1 MRFWLLCILLAL
13 PFIYIGAKEYP
24 HEPQKQFILVLD
36 AGHGGK
42 DAGAV
47 GSVNT
52 NMEKDINLAIT
63 LEVGR
68 LIEANQRNIK
78 VIYTRKTDVFVELGK
93 RAKIANDAKADLFV
107 SIHTNAIERAP
118 NRQPVGVQTYTLS
131 LNNANTNLEVEK
143 RENSVIK
150 YERDGETR
158 YHYSQRPENDI
169 MFELMQD
176 RDMKESVRFAKMAQH
191 QMVAYA
197 GRKDMGVKQA
207 NLLVLRQTYMPSVL
221 IEVGFISTDSE
232 ETFLM
237 SKEGRNKMAMAIYKA
252 IVEYYKSCN

>member
-1 MRFWLLCILLAL
+1 MRIRLICFFLAIVAIQS
-13 PFIYIGAKEYP
+13 FAKIYP
-24 HEPQKQFILVLD
+24 HDPQKQFLIVLD

-47 GSVNT
+47 GSVNS

-68 LIEANQRNIK
+68 LLEANQPNIK
-78 VIYTRKTDVFVELGK
+78 VIYTRKEDVFVELGR
-93 RAKIANDAKADLFV
+93 RAQIANQAKADLFV
-107 SIHTNAIERAP
+107 SIHTNAIDRDP

-131 LNNANTNLEVEK
+131 LNTANTNLEVEK

-150 YERDGETR
+150 YERNGER
-158 YHYSQRPENDI
+158 KYHYSSLPENDI
-169 MFELMQD
+169 MFEIMQD
-176 RDMKESVRFAKMAQH
+176 RDMKESVRFAKMCQK
-191 QMVAYA
+191 QMVNYA

-232 ETFLM
+232 EKFLM

-252 IVEYYKSCN
+252 IVEYYKSCV

>member
-1 MRFWLLCILLAL
+1 MRFWLLCILFAL
-13 PFIYIGAKEYP
+13 NFIYVGAKEYP
-24 HEPQKQFILVLD
+24 HDPQKQFVLVLD

-42 DAGAV
+42 DSGAV

-78 VIYTRKTDVFVELGK
+78 IIYTRKTDVFVELGK
-93 RAKIANDAKADLFV
+93 RAQIANDAKADLFV
-107 SIHTNAIERAP
+107 SVHTNAIDRDP

-131 LNNANTNLEVEK
+131 LNTVNTNLEVEK

-197 GRKDMGVKQA
+197 GRKDMGVRQA

>member
-1 MRFWLLCILLAL
+1 MRFWLLCLVLTL
-13 PFIYIGAKEYP
+13 PCLRIAAKEDP
-24 HEPQKQFILVLD
+24 HDPQKQFVLVLD
-36 AGHGGK
+36 AGHGGH

-47 GSVNT
+47 GSVNA

-68 LIEANQRNIK
+68 LLEANQRNIK

-93 RAKIANDAKADLFV
+93 RAQIANNAKADLFV
-107 SIHTNAIERAP
+107 SIHTNAIERDP
-118 NRQPVGVQTYTLS
+118 NRQPIGVQTYTLS
-131 LNNANTNLEVEK
+131 LNTVNSNLEVEK

-158 YHYSQRPENDI
+158 YHYSQKPENDI

-176 RDMKESVRFAKMAQH
+176 RDMKESVRFAKMAQK
-191 QMVAYA
+191 QMVSYA
-197 GRKDMGVKQA
+197 GRKDMGVRQA

-232 ETFLM
+232 EAFLM

-252 IVEYYKSCN
+252 IVEYFKSCN